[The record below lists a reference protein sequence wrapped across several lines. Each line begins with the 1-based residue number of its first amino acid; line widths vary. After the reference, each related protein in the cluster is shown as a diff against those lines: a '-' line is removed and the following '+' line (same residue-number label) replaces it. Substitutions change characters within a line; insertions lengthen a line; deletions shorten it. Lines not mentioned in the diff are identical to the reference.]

1 MQHRFMRGVDRPLP
15 VLGLGAM
22 RLPLGPDGRIDR
34 AAATALIRHA
44 VDHGVTYLDTAWV
57 YHNGESEPF
66 LGEALGNGYRER
78 VQLATK
84 LPVWAARDRA
94 DMDRILDLQRER
106 LRTDVIDFYLLH
118 GLNRTGWERALGLG
132 VLEFLDDALADGRIL
147 HASFSFHDD
156 FDTFRSIVDAYD
168 WTFAQ
173 VQYNYVDVHVQGGIE
188 AVRYASERGLGV
200 VVMEPLR
207 GGTLARPVPGAAE
220 LWARAGVGRTPADWA
235 LSWLWD
241 QPEVTVVLSGMNTFD
256 QLRAN
261 IACAGRLE
269 GLDQEGGVGEVRT
282 GFGSIA
288 GPAVVHVRPLLALGF
303 RPLGAAKKCLGV
315 ANGLVVSSTAI
326 GRLEADQRH
335 ASLVAWDEGSR
346 GVDSAALLHVLLQ
359 IGHPFRH
366 HRIVNAASVAQQ
378 SKDGQRR
385 RADSHLGAPRPVGQL
400 LRCQVLD
407 AAIDGGLVE
416 LRIGAGL
423 CGRLGTCD
431 ADAACQ
437 PDCQH
442 QPESADHRKADGEAE
457 HDERRRRGAFHIDP
471 FRGEILTRATEN
483 RMPWLSRQ
491 QTSCRSG
498 RSLGLRSRLPGR
510 GWPNKIL
517 SPKLPSLIR

>member
-241 QPEVTVVLSGMNTFD
+241 QPEVTVVLSGMNTSD

-261 IACAGRLE
+261 IACAGRARPHALSRRE
-269 GLDQEGGVGEVRT
+269 LAVFDEVRALYRGRGAIECTRCGYCRPCPSGVDIPRCIEFYNDAVLFGDPVASRSGYRILSRYGGGASNCTGCGACEERCPQGLDIRT
-282 GFGSIA
+282 
-288 GPAVVHVRPLLALGF
+288 HL
-303 RPLGAAKKCLGV
+303 
-315 ANGLVVSSTAI
+315 TA
-326 GRLEADQRH
+326 
-335 ASLVAWDEGSR
+335 
-346 GVDSAALLHVLLQ
+346 
-359 IGHPFRH
+359 
-366 HRIVNAASVAQQ
+366 
-378 SKDGQRR
+378 
-385 RADSHLGAPRPVGQL
+385 
-400 LRCQVLD
+400 LD
-407 AAIDGGLVE
+407 AYFG
-416 LRIGAGL
+416 
-423 CGRLGTCD
+423 
-431 ADAACQ
+431 
-437 PDCQH
+437 
-442 QPESADHRKADGEAE
+442 
-457 HDERRRRGAFHIDP
+457 
-471 FRGEILTRATEN
+471 
-483 RMPWLSRQ
+483 
-491 QTSCRSG
+491 
-498 RSLGLRSRLPGR
+498 
-510 GWPNKIL
+510 
-517 SPKLPSLIR
+517 

>member
-1 MQHRFMRGVDRPLP
+1 MQHRSMRGVDRPLP

-173 VQYNYVDVHVQGGIE
+173 VLYNYVDVHVQGGIE

-261 IACAGRLE
+261 IACAGRARPHALSRRE
-269 GLDQEGGVGEVRT
+269 LAVFDEVRALYRGRGAIECTRCGYCRPCPSGVDIPRCIEFYNDAVLFGDPVASRSGYRILSRYGGGASNCTGCGACEERCPQGLDIRT
-282 GFGSIA
+282 
-288 GPAVVHVRPLLALGF
+288 HL
-303 RPLGAAKKCLGV
+303 
-315 ANGLVVSSTAI
+315 TA
-326 GRLEADQRH
+326 
-335 ASLVAWDEGSR
+335 
-346 GVDSAALLHVLLQ
+346 
-359 IGHPFRH
+359 
-366 HRIVNAASVAQQ
+366 
-378 SKDGQRR
+378 
-385 RADSHLGAPRPVGQL
+385 
-400 LRCQVLD
+400 LD
-407 AAIDGGLVE
+407 AYFG
-416 LRIGAGL
+416 
-423 CGRLGTCD
+423 
-431 ADAACQ
+431 
-437 PDCQH
+437 
-442 QPESADHRKADGEAE
+442 
-457 HDERRRRGAFHIDP
+457 
-471 FRGEILTRATEN
+471 
-483 RMPWLSRQ
+483 
-491 QTSCRSG
+491 
-498 RSLGLRSRLPGR
+498 
-510 GWPNKIL
+510 
-517 SPKLPSLIR
+517 